1 MFMSKLAVAEK
12 AMFGETELERVN
24 PRMWIGKSFD
34 KSTGNVTEI
43 SLILLNDGR
52 IKLIEQILDKNNK
65 SLFYFKSN
73 FNQNAKQIETEERR
87 GSSDTT
93 DEVRG
98 ENMVGFLK
106 NKEVQAELTKINK
119 TTLTKSLNHL

>member
-1 MFMSKLAVAEK
+1 MSKLAVAEK
-12 AMFGETELERVN
+12 AMFGETGLERVN

-34 KSTGNVTEI
+34 KSTGNATEI

-52 IKLIEQILDKNNK
+52 IKFIEQILDKDNK
-65 SLFYFKSN
+65 SLFYLKSN

-98 ENMVGFLK
+98 ENMAGFLK

>member
-1 MFMSKLAVAEK
+1 MSKLAVAEK